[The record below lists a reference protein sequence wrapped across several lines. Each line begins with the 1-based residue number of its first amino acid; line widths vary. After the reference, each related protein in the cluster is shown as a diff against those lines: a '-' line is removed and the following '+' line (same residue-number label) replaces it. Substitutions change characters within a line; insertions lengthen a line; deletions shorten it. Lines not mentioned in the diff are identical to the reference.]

1 MGVVTS
7 TRKIET
13 SARWNELD
21 AARRAADAAD
31 AAGPRLSPG
40 RAATPTRHT
49 PTRRRVAYEPP
60 APSPPHAT
68 PLLPASVAPLAKPA
82 ASPAEAAATHA
93 ATHAAAQ
100 AARGAASTPNGCSS
114 PEQPPLPR
122 SPWRG
127 GTDGLF
133 GGAHQ
138 STPPN
143 TPTRTRRAVSA
154 LRALLPGS
162 TPTPRA
168 ARGSQLEPSD
178 FTEVSSH
185 ELAPGVQFQDFAPLV
200 WQVLRQE
207 VYGVPCSEYTA
218 SLAGDSA
225 TQLEACIEAM
235 VGQFSEG
242 GGGGFFFFSSDGR
255 YLLKTLAPREQRELL
270 RILPAYVD
278 HLQRSPRTLLSQLY
292 GCYAIT
298 MHGQTRG
305 FAVMASLFH
314 GVSKIHEKYDL
325 KGSWV
330 DRSMRSILQSD
341 GDGDAARSPEV
352 AIPAASL
359 DNDLARKVKLPRRIA
374 LQLAAQCARDAELLR
389 SLNIMDFSM
398 LLGVRLVAPRA
409 PAAAGGASC
418 LADVAAGAVGA
429 AGGTEGLEPSPSR
442 AGPLVWTSEDGT
454 AEYYVTI
461 IDLLQSWNLRK
472 RLERLFKLAVYC
484 RWWSGSADGISAV
497 EPAQYARRFNLMV
510 ARILALDKPRGL
522 QPLKPYRCQRATCSV
537 P

>member
-1 MGVVTS
+1 MRHTIVGVVSS

-13 SARWNELD
+13 SARWSELD

-68 PLLPASVAPLAKPA
+68 PPLPASVAPSAKLA
-82 ASPAEAAATHA
+82 ASPAEATATQ
-93 ATHAAAQ
+93 AAAQ
-100 AARGAASTPNGCSS
+100 AAAHAARGAASTPNGCSS
-114 PEQPPLPR
+114 PERLPLPR

-127 GTDGLF
+127 STEGLF
-133 GGAHQ
+133 GGVHQ
-138 STPPN
+138 RTPPN

-162 TPTPRA
+162 APTPRA

-207 VYGVPCSEYTA
+207 VYGVPCAEYTA

-330 DRSMRSILQSD
+330 DRSMRSILETD
-341 GDGDAARSPEV
+341 GDRDSDAARSPEV
-352 AIPAASL
+352 GIPAASL
-359 DNDLARKVKLPRRIA
+359 DNDLARKVKLPRRLA

-409 PAAAGGASC
+409 PAAADGASC
-418 LADVAAGAVGA
+418 PADVAAGAVGA
-429 AGGTEGLEPSPSR
+429 AGAAGGTEGSEPAPSC

-484 RWWSGSADGISAV
+484 HWWSGSADGISAV

-510 ARILALDKPRGL
+510 ARILALDKPREL
-522 QPLKPYRCQRATCSV
+522 QPL
-537 P
+537 